1 MSLTFFSVI
10 SNSSLFFKF
19 SIFLLIV
26 ILVWEWGLF
35 IEKFGIFKLK
45 VSLSESFRREFN
57 SGEMLDK
64 IYNRLAEKKKIYS
77 PLARVFFAGMRE
89 LNMSN
94 IRNIDFSAR
103 YADNIKRNIR
113 DRIYSSMAIE
123 RSKIITELRSDIP
136 NFLVIASISPFIGL
150 LGTVWEIMA
159 TFYSLNTYKVVN
171 LSLVIPGIAQ
181 SMFSS
186 ILAILVAVFSVFFY
200 NFLITKVNN
209 FIEETEVFAH
219 ELTNILAREL
229 DMLTNNASKRALQ
242 ERKSA
247 VSDDDDDDDI

>member
-1 MSLTFFSVI
+1 
-10 SNSSLFFKF
+10 
-19 SIFLLIV
+19 
-26 ILVWEWGLF
+26 
-35 IEKFGIFKLK
+35 
-45 VSLSESFRREFN
+45 
-57 SGEMLDK
+57 
-64 IYNRLAEKKKIYS
+64 
-77 PLARVFFAGMRE
+77 
-89 LNMSN
+89 
-94 IRNIDFSAR
+94 
-103 YADNIKRNIR
+103 
-113 DRIYSSMAIE
+113 MAIE

-136 NFLVIASISPFIGL
+136 SFLVIASISPFIGL

>member
-136 NFLVIASISPFIGL
+136 SFLVIASISPFIGL